1 MENWHQELLRQK
13 YLDQAAKFLE
23 ESRKLHDYVPDYDQS
38 PEKMVQWYAVPE
50 HKIHY
55 KNQIQYLNLLYE
67 DMMETWKELS
77 SLPRSKKR
85 QRQSNDQ

>member
-1 MENWHQELLRQK
+1 MENWRKEILRRK

-38 PEKMVQWYAVPE
+38 PDKMVQWYAVPE

-55 KNQIQYLNLLYE
+55 KNQIQYLQLLYS
-67 DMMETWKELS
+67 DMMETWKELAEVS
-77 SLPRSKKR
+77 EPKGKKR
-85 QRQSNDQ
+85 PGR